1 MLDQD
6 QQSARLQ
13 PIAQLKGLRV
23 EFQTKDGPVV
33 GVEDVSFDIN
43 PGETVCVVGES
54 GSGKSV
60 SSLSLMRLVEF
71 GGGEITGGQLLF
83 DRPGTDDVDLA
94 KTDPEMMRS
103 IRGNE
108 IGMIFQEPMT
118 ALNPVFTVGRQLT
131 EGLRLHKKMGKS
143 EARERALELLREV
156 RIPEPERR
164 LDQYPHELSG
174 GMRQRV
180 VIAMALACKP
190 RLLIADEPTTALDV
204 TIQAEILALM
214 DRLKRETGTAVMFIT
229 HDMAVVA
236 QMADRVV
243 VMFRGN
249 KVEEGPV
256 AEIFENPQH
265 PYTKAL
271 LAAVPKLGEMRGKA
285 YPEPMKLLGTQGDEI
300 KPIKGTDEVLLSVR
314 NLTTRFPVKGGF
326 FRRTVANV
334 HAVEDLSFT
343 LNRGQTLSLVGE
355 SGCGKSTAGRSIL
368 RLVDPLSGE
377 INLDGVD
384 VMALDQTQLRKA
396 RLDMQ
401 MIFQDPFASL
411 NPQMQLSDQVAEP
424 IHNFGTLKG
433 QEVQDRV
440 AMLFDRVELP
450 RSFMR
455 RFPHELSGGQ
465 RQRVAIARALAL
477 NPKLII
483 ADEAVS
489 ALDVSVQAQVLN
501 LMLELQAEL
510 GLSFLFISHDMAVV
524 ERVSHQVGV
533 MYLGRIVELGPRA
546 RVFENPQHAYTQAL
560 MKAVP
565 IADPRQRKDE
575 RDLNFKPIPSPIHP
589 ADYVPE
595 PSRYDEVEPGHFVLQ
610 GDWGGYKRDATLV
623 RTENKLR
630 EGQDAPEGLSGR
642 RLYD

>member
-1 MLDQD
+1 MLDQTT
-6 QQSARLQ
+6 AA
-13 PIAQLKGLRV
+13 PIAQIQGLRV

-60 SSLSLMRLVEF
+60 SSLSLMRLVEY
-71 GGGEITGGQLLF
+71 GGGEIAKGKMLF
-83 DRPGTDDVDLA
+83 DRAGGNQIDLA
-94 KTDPEMMRS
+94 KTAVSDMRR

-118 ALNPVFTVGRQLT
+118 ALNPVFTVGKQMT
-131 EGLRLHKKMGKS
+131 EGLRLHKAMSKR
-143 EARERALELLREV
+143 EAEARALELMRQV

-164 LDQYPHELSG
+164 LKQFPHELSG

-180 VIAMALACKP
+180 VIAMALACEP

-249 KVEEGPV
+249 KVEEGTV
-256 AEIFENPQH
+256 EEIFENPQH

-271 LAAVPKLGEMRGKA
+271 LAAVPKLGEMEGKSF
-285 YPEPMKLLGTQGDEI
+285 PEPMKLMGSEDKEIVPIEGTE
-300 KPIKGTDEVLLSVR
+300 EVLLTVK

-343 LNRGQTLSLVGE
+343 INKGQTLSLVGE

-368 RLVDPLSGE
+368 RLVEP
-377 INLDGVD
+377 
-384 VMALDQTQLRKA
+384 MAGTIDLAGKDIMSLNQRALRTA

-411 NPQMQLSDQVAEP
+411 NPQMQLADQVAEP

-433 QEVQDRV
+433 KAVQDRV
-440 AMLFDRVELP
+440 EMLFDRVELP

-501 LMLELQAEL
+501 LMMELQEEMK
-510 GLSFLFISHDMAVV
+510 LSFLFISHDMAVV
-524 ERVSHQVGV
+524 ERVSHYVGV
-533 MYLGRIVELGPRA
+533 MYLGRIVEIGTRQQ
-546 RVFENPQHAYTQAL
+546 VFENPLHAYTQAL

-565 IADPRQRKDE
+565 IADPRKRKDE
-575 RDLNFKPIPSPIHP
+575 KDLNFKPIPSPIHP
-589 ADYVPE
+589 ASYEAKPSEYV
-595 PSRYDEVEPGHFVLQ
+595 EVHPGHHLLIT
-610 GDWGGYKRDATLV
+610 DSGY
-623 RTENKLR
+623 
-630 EGQDAPEGLSGR
+630 
-642 RLYD
+642 

>member
-1 MLDQD
+1 LLDN
-6 QQSARLQ
+6 
-13 PIAQLKGLRV
+13 PIAQIEGLRV
-23 EFQTKDGPVV
+23 EFETKDGPVV
-33 GVEDVSFDIN
+33 GVEDVSFTVS
-43 PGETVCVVGES
+43 PGETVCIVGES

-71 GGGEITGGQLLF
+71 GGGEIAGGRLIF
-83 DRPGTDDVDLA
+83 DRKDGGELDLA
-94 KTDPEMMRS
+94 TAEQDLMRQ

-131 EGLRLHKKMGKS
+131 EGLRVHMGMS
-143 EARERALELLREV
+143 RDEAEARALELLREV

-164 LDQYPHELSG
+164 LKQYPHELSG

-180 VIAMALACKP
+180 VIAMAMACKP

-243 VMFRGN
+243 VMYRGN

-256 AEIFENPQH
+256 EQIFENPQH
-265 PYTKAL
+265 DYTKAL

-285 YPEPMKLLGTQGDEI
+285 APEPMKLLGVDDQKIE
-300 KPIKGTDEVLLSVR
+300 PIPGTDKPLLTVKG
-314 NLTTRFPVKGGF
+314 LTTRFAVKGGF

-334 HAVEDLSFT
+334 HAVEDVSFT
-343 LNRGQTLSLVGE
+343 VNKGQTLSLVGE
-355 SGCGKSTAGRSIL
+355 SGCGKSTCGRSVL
-368 RLVDPLSGE
+368 RLVEPLAGQIE
-377 INLDGVD
+377 LDGMD
-384 VMALDQTQLRKA
+384 IMALSDRDLRKA

-411 NPQMQLSDQVAEP
+411 NPQMQLVDQVAEP
-424 IHNFGTLKG
+424 MRNYGIATGS
-433 QEVQDRV
+433 EIQDRV
-440 AMLFDRVELP
+440 ANLFDRVHLP

-455 RFPHELSGGQ
+455 RYPHEMSGGQ
-465 RQRVAIARALAL
+465 RQRIAIARALAL
-477 NPKLII
+477 NPKLIV

-501 LMLELQAEL
+501 LMMELQAEL
-510 GLSFLFISHDMAVV
+510 GLSYLFISHDMAVV
-524 ERVSHQVGV
+524 ERVSHHVGV
-533 MYLGRIVELGPRA
+533 MYLGRIVEMGPRA
-546 RVFENPQHAYTQAL
+546 RVFENPQHPYTQAL

-565 IADPRQRKDE
+565 IADPRRRKSE
-575 RDLNFKPIPSPIHP
+575 KDLNFKPIPSPIHGL
-589 ADYVPE
+589 DYQPE
-595 PSRYDEVEPGHFVLQ
+595 PSRYDEVEPGHLVLTT
-610 GDWGGYKRDATLV
+610 DSGY
-623 RTENKLR
+623 
-630 EGQDAPEGLSGR
+630 
-642 RLYD
+642 

>member
-1 MLDQD
+1 MLDQVD
-6 QQSARLQ
+6 TK

-33 GVEDVSFDIN
+33 GVEDVSFDVQ

-71 GGGEITGGQLLF
+71 GGGKIAGGQLLF
-83 DRPGTDDVDLA
+83 DRQSGGTVDLA
-94 KTDPEMMRS
+94 RADGDAMRG

-118 ALNPVFTVGRQLT
+118 ALNPVFTIGRQLT
-131 EGLRLHKKMGKS
+131 EGLRLHKS
-143 EARERALELLREV
+143 LTRSQAEARALELLREV

-164 LDQYPHELSG
+164 LTQYPHELSG

-236 QMADRVV
+236 QVADRVV

-271 LAAVPKLGEMRGKA
+271 LAAVPKLGEMAGKPL
-285 YPEPMKLLGTQGDEI
+285 PEPMRLLGRGGQDI
-300 KPIKGTDEVLLSVR
+300 KPIPGTTEPLLTVK

-334 HAVEDLSFT
+334 HAVEDVSFT
-343 LNRGQTLSLVGE
+343 LNKGQTLSLVGE
-355 SGCGKSTAGRSIL
+355 SGCGKSSAGRSIL
-368 RLVDPLSGE
+368 RLVEPQSGE
-377 INLDGVD
+377 IRIGDTD
-384 VMALDQTQLRKA
+384 VMALGTAQLRQA

-424 IHNFGTLKG
+424 IHNFGTLTG
-433 QEVQDRV
+433 RAVQDRV

-455 RFPHELSGGQ
+455 RYPHELSGGQ

-501 LMLELQAEL
+501 LMMELQEQL
-510 GLSFLFISHDMAVV
+510 GVSYLFISHDMAVV
-524 ERVSHQVGV
+524 ERVSHHVGV

-546 RVFENPQHAYTQAL
+546 KVFENPQHPYTQAL

-565 IADPRQRKDE
+565 IADPRQRKAE
-575 RDLNFKPIPSPIHP
+575 KDLNFKPIPSPIHP
-589 ADYVPE
+589 VDYHAP
-595 PSRYDEVEPGHFVLQ
+595 PSQYHEIEPGHFVLTT
-610 GDWGGYKRDATLV
+610 DSGY
-623 RTENKLR
+623 
-630 EGQDAPEGLSGR
+630 
-642 RLYD
+642 

>member
-1 MLDQD
+1 MQKKNDAKGSALVLD
-6 QQSARLQ
+6 Q
-13 PIAQLKGLRV
+13 PIAQIKKLRV

-33 GVEDVSFDIN
+33 GVEDVSFEVK
-43 PGETVCVVGES
+43 PGETVCIVGES

-71 GGGEITGGQLLF
+71 GGGEIAGGELLF
-83 DRPGTDDVDLA
+83 DRRDGEEMDLSKA
-94 KTDPEMMRS
+94 DQDLMKQ

-131 EGLRLHKKMGKS
+131 EGLRIHKNLSKTQA
-143 EARERALELLREV
+143 EERALELLRQV

-164 LDQYPHELSG
+164 LKQYPHELSG

-180 VIAMALACKP
+180 VIAMAMACEP

-249 KVEEGPV
+249 KVEEGSV
-256 AEIFENPQH
+256 KEIFENPQH
-265 PYTKAL
+265 DYTKAL
-271 LAAVPKLGEMRGKA
+271 LAAVPKLGEMQGKSA
-285 YPEPMKLLGTQGDEI
+285 PEPMKLLGVDGQNI
-300 KPIKGTDEVLLSVR
+300 APIPGTEEVLLTVK
-314 NLTTRFPVKGGF
+314 NLTTRFPVKGGLL
-326 FRRTVANV
+326 RRTISNV
-334 HAVEDLSFT
+334 HAVEDVSFT
-343 LNRGQTLSLVGE
+343 LNKGQTLSLVGE
-355 SGCGKSTAGRSIL
+355 SGCGKSSAGRSIL
-368 RLVDPLSGE
+368 RLVEPMAGE
-377 INLDGVD
+377 IDLDGVD
-384 VMALDQTQLRKA
+384 VMKLDQGGLRKA

-411 NPQMQLSDQVAEP
+411 NPQMQLVDQVAEP
-424 IHNFGTLKG
+424 MRNYGAASGSEL
-433 QEVQDRV
+433 QDRV
-440 AMLFDRVELP
+440 AQLFDKVQLP

-455 RFPHELSGGQ
+455 RFPHEMSGGQ
-465 RQRVAIARALAL
+465 RQRIAIARALAL
-477 NPKLII
+477 NPKLIV

-501 LMLELQAEL
+501 LMMELQSEL
-510 GLSFLFISHDMAVV
+510 GLSYLFISHDMAVV
-524 ERVSHQVGV
+524 ERVSHYVGV

-565 IADPRQRKDE
+565 IADPNKRKSE
-575 RDLNFKPIPSPIHP
+575 KDLNFKPIPSPIHP
-589 ADYVPE
+589 IGYE
-595 PSRYDEVEPGHFVLQ
+595 PDPSVYREVEPRHFVLET
-610 GDWGGYKRDATLV
+610 DSGY
-623 RTENKLR
+623 
-630 EGQDAPEGLSGR
+630 
-642 RLYD
+642 

>member
-1 MLDQD
+1 MLD
-6 QQSARLQ
+6 Q
-13 PIAQLKGLRV
+13 PIAQIKGLRV

-33 GVEDVSFDIN
+33 GVENVSFDVN
-43 PGETVCVVGES
+43 PGETVCIVGES

-71 GGGEITGGQLLF
+71 GGGEIAGGELMF
-83 DRPGTDDVDLA
+83 NGRGGETTDLA
-94 KTDPEMMRS
+94 KAEQEMMKQ

-131 EGLRLHKKMGKS
+131 EGLRIHKGMTKKQA
-143 EARERALELLREV
+143 EERALELLRQV

-164 LDQYPHELSG
+164 LKQYPHELSG

-180 VIAMALACKP
+180 VIAMAMACEP

-256 AEIFENPQH
+256 TEIFENPQH
-265 PYTKAL
+265 DYTKAL
-271 LAAVPKLGEMRGKA
+271 LAAVPKLGEMEGKP
-285 YPEPMKLLGTQGDEI
+285 YPEPMKLMGVEDQKIE
-300 KPIKGTDEVLLSVR
+300 PIKGTDEVLLEVK
-314 NLTTRFPVKGGF
+314 NLTTRFPVKGGLL
-326 FRRTVANV
+326 RRTVANV
-334 HAVEDLSFT
+334 HAVEDVSFKVFK
-343 LNRGQTLSLVGE
+343 GQTLSLVGE

-368 RLVDPLSGE
+368 RLVEPLSGE
-377 INLDGVD
+377 VNFEGRNILDLNNSD
-384 VMALDQTQLRKA
+384 LHKA

-411 NPQMQLSDQVAEP
+411 NPQMQLMDQVAEP
-424 IHNFGTLKG
+424 MRNYGLASG
-433 QEVQDRV
+433 SELQDRV
-440 AMLFDRVELP
+440 ASLFDRVHLP

-455 RFPHELSGGQ
+455 RFPHEMSGGQ
-465 RQRVAIARALAL
+465 RQRIAIARALAL
-477 NPKLII
+477 NPKLIV

-501 LMLELQAEL
+501 LMMELQSEL

-533 MYLGRIVELGPRA
+533 MYLGRIVEIGPRD
-546 RVFENPQHAYTQAL
+546 RVFANPLHAYTQAL

-565 IADPRQRKDE
+565 IADPRKRKSE
-575 RDLNFKPIPSPIHP
+575 KDLNFKPIPSPIHP
-589 ADYVPE
+589 VGYTPE
-595 PSRYDEVEPGHFVLQ
+595 PSEYLELEPGHFVLTT
-610 GDWGGYKRDATLV
+610 DSGY
-623 RTENKLR
+623 
-630 EGQDAPEGLSGR
+630 
-642 RLYD
+642 

>member
-1 MLDQD
+1 MLDQPIE
-6 QQSARLQ
+6 R
-13 PIAQLKGLRV
+13 PIARIENLRV
-23 EFQTKDGPVV
+23 EFQTKDGIVV
-33 GVEDVSFDIN
+33 GVEDVSFSIN

-71 GGGEITGGQLLF
+71 GGGKIAGGQLLF
-83 DRPGTDDVDLA
+83 ERKTGGQVDLG
-94 KTDPEMMRS
+94 KTDQDLMRT

-131 EGLRLHKKMGKS
+131 EGLRLHKGMTKKEA
-143 EARERALELLREV
+143 EARSLDLLRQV

-164 LDQYPHELSG
+164 LKQYPHELSG

-180 VIAMALACKP
+180 VIAMALACEP

-204 TIQAEILALM
+204 TIQAEILALI

-243 VMFRGN
+243 VMYRGN
-249 KVEEGPV
+249 KVEEGTV
-256 AEIFENPQH
+256 EEIFENPQH
-265 PYTKAL
+265 DYTKAL
-271 LAAVPKLGEMRGKA
+271 LSAVPKLGEMTGKSL
-285 YPEPMKLLGTQGDEI
+285 PEPMRLLGSTGPAAV
-300 KPIKGTDEVLLSVR
+300 PIPGTETPLLTVR
-314 NLTTRFPVKGGF
+314 NLVTRFPVRGGL

-334 HAVEDLSFT
+334 HAVEDVSFT
-343 LNRGQTLSLVGE
+343 LNKGRTLSLVGE
-355 SGCGKSTAGRSIL
+355 SGCGKSTCGRSIL
-368 RLVDPLSGE
+368 RLVEPLSGS
-377 INLDGVD
+377 IMLDGTD
-384 VMALDQTQLRKA
+384 IMALDQSALRRA
-396 RLDMQ
+396 RQDMQ
-401 MIFQDPFASL
+401 MVFQDPFASL

-424 IHNFGTLKG
+424 LRNFGTHKG
-433 QEVQDRV
+433 SALTDKV
-440 AMLFDRVELP
+440 ADLFDRVHLP
-450 RSFMR
+450 RNFMR
-455 RFPHELSGGQ
+455 RYPHELSGGQ

-501 LMLELQAEL
+501 LMMELQADL

-524 ERVSHQVGV
+524 ERVSHDVGV
-533 MYLGRIVELGPRA
+533 MYLGRIVEMGPRQA
-546 RVFENPQHAYTQAL
+546 VFEDPQHPYTRAL

-565 IADPRQRKDE
+565 VADPRKRKSE
-575 RDLNFKPIPSPIHP
+575 RDLNFKPIPSPIHQ
-589 ADYVPE
+589 AGYVPA
-595 PSRYDEVEPGHFVLQ
+595 PSEYKEVSKGHFVLTT
-610 GDWGGYKRDATLV
+610 DSGY
-623 RTENKLR
+623 
-630 EGQDAPEGLSGR
+630 
-642 RLYD
+642 

>member
-1 MLDQD
+1 MLD
-6 QQSARLQ
+6 Q
-13 PIAQLKGLRV
+13 PIAQIKKLRV

-33 GVEDVSFDIN
+33 GVEDVSFEVN
-43 PGETVCVVGES
+43 PGETVCIVGES

-71 GGGEITGGQLLF
+71 GGGEIAGGELLF
-83 DRPGTDDVDLA
+83 DRRDGAEMDLA
-94 KTDPEMMRS
+94 DADQDLMKQ

-131 EGLRLHKKMGKS
+131 EGLRIHKDMSKTQA
-143 EARERALELLREV
+143 EERALELLRQV

-164 LDQYPHELSG
+164 LKQYPHELSG

-180 VIAMALACKP
+180 VIAMAMACEP

-256 AEIFENPQH
+256 TEIFENPQH
-265 PYTKAL
+265 DYTKAL
-271 LAAVPKLGEMRGKA
+271 LAAVPKLGEMQGKA
-285 YPEPMKLLGTQGDEI
+285 APEPMKLLGVEGQNI
-300 KPIKGTDEVLLSVR
+300 APIPGTEETLLTVK
-314 NLTTRFPVKGGF
+314 NLTTRFPVKGGLL
-326 FRRTVANV
+326 RRTISNV
-334 HAVEDLSFT
+334 HAVEDVSFT
-343 LNRGQTLSLVGE
+343 LNKGQTLSLVGE
-355 SGCGKSTAGRSIL
+355 SGCGKSSAGRSIL
-368 RLVDPLSGE
+368 RLVEPMAGE
-377 INLDGVD
+377 VNLDGVD
-384 VMALDQTQLRKA
+384 IMKLDQSGLRKA

-411 NPQMQLSDQVAEP
+411 NPQMQLIDQVAEP
-424 IHNFGTLKG
+424 MRNYGVASGSEL
-433 QEVQDRV
+433 QDRV
-440 AMLFDRVELP
+440 AQLFDKVQLP

-455 RFPHELSGGQ
+455 RFPHEMSGGQ
-465 RQRVAIARALAL
+465 RQRIAIARALAL

-501 LMLELQAEL
+501 LMMELQSEL
-510 GLSFLFISHDMAVV
+510 SLSYLFISHDMAVV
-524 ERVSHQVGV
+524 ERVSHHVGV

-546 RVFENPQHAYTQAL
+546 RVFENPQHPYTQAL
-560 MKAVP
+560 LKAVP
-565 IADPRQRKDE
+565 IADPNKRKSE
-575 RDLNFKPIPSPIHP
+575 KDLNFKPIPSPIHP
-589 ADYVPE
+589 IGYAPE
-595 PSRYDEVEPGHFVLQ
+595 PSNYNEVEPGHFILTT
-610 GDWGGYKRDATLV
+610 DSGY
-623 RTENKLR
+623 
-630 EGQDAPEGLSGR
+630 
-642 RLYD
+642 

>member
-1 MLDQD
+1 MVLHPGLYSIDERYITDMYRQRNKGITGVLD
-6 QQSARLQ
+6 Q
-13 PIAQLKGLRV
+13 PIAQIKGLRV

-33 GVEDVSFDIN
+33 GVEDVSFNIH

-71 GGGEITGGQLLF
+71 GGGAIAAGELMF
-83 DRPGTDDVDLA
+83 DRRDGGNLDLA
-94 KTDPEMMRS
+94 QAPGDVMKE

-131 EGLRLHKKMGKS
+131 EGLRVHKGMNKA
-143 EARERALELLREV
+143 EAEARALELLRQV
-156 RIPEPERR
+156 RMPEPERR
-164 LDQYPHELSG
+164 LKQYPHELSG

-180 VIAMALACKP
+180 VIAMAMACEP

-249 KVEEGPV
+249 KVEEGTV
-256 AEIFENPQH
+256 QEIFENPQH
-265 PYTKAL
+265 DYTKAL
-271 LAAVPKLGEMRGKA
+271 LAAVPKLGEMRGRDF
-285 YPEPMKLLGTQGDEI
+285 PEPMKLMGVEDQKIE
-300 KPIKGTDEVLLSVR
+300 PIKGSDEVLLNVE
-314 NLTTRFPVKGGF
+314 NLTTRFPVKGGIL
-326 FRRTVANV
+326 RRTVANV
-334 HAVEDLSFT
+334 HAVEDVSFKVFK
-343 LNRGQTLSLVGE
+343 GQTLSLVGE

-368 RLVDPLSGE
+368 RLVEPKSGKVE
-377 INLDGVD
+377 FEGRD
-384 VMALDQTQLRKA
+384 VLGLDQRGLHKA

-411 NPQMQLSDQVAEP
+411 NPQMQLLDQVAEP
-424 IHNFGTLKG
+424 LRNYGLATGSEL
-433 QEVQDRV
+433 QDRV
-440 AMLFDRVELP
+440 ATLFDRVQLP

-455 RFPHELSGGQ
+455 RYPHEMSGGQ
-465 RQRVAIARALAL
+465 RQRIAIARALAL
-477 NPKLII
+477 NPKLIV

-501 LMLELQAEL
+501 LMMELQADL

-565 IADPRQRKDE
+565 IADPHRRKSE
-575 RDLNFKPIPSPIHP
+575 KDLNFKPIPSPIH
-589 ADYVPE
+589 DLHYQPE
-595 PSRYDEVEPGHFVLQ
+595 PSEYLEVEPGHFVLTT
-610 GDWGGYKRDATLV
+610 DSGY
-623 RTENKLR
+623 
-630 EGQDAPEGLSGR
+630 
-642 RLYD
+642 

>member
-1 MLDQD
+1 MLDQEQD
-6 QQSARLQ
+6 TLTVH
-13 PIAQLKGLRV
+13 PIAQIKGLRV

-71 GGGEITGGQLLF
+71 GGGEITGGQLWF
-83 DRPGTDDVDLA
+83 DRPGADDVDLA
-94 KTDPEMMRS
+94 DTDPEKMRS

-131 EGLRLHKKMGKS
+131 EGLRLHKDMTKA
-143 EARERALELLREV
+143 EAEARALELLREV

-164 LDQYPHELSG
+164 LVQYPHELSG

-271 LAAVPKLGEMRGKA
+271 LAAVPKLGEMTGKPL
-285 YPEPMKLLGTQGDEI
+285 PEPMKLLGSENNVI
-300 KPIKGTDEVLLSVR
+300 HPIPGTEEVLLSVK

-343 LNRGQTLSLVGE
+343 INKGQTLSLVGE

-368 RLVDPLSGE
+368 RLVDPMSGE
-377 INLDGVD
+377 VDLDGTD
-384 VMALDQTQLRKA
+384 IMALDQKALREA

-424 IHNFGTLKG
+424 IHNYGTLKG
-433 QEVQDRV
+433 SAVHDRV

-501 LMLELQAEL
+501 LMMELQAEM

-524 ERVSHQVGV
+524 ERVSHHVGV
-533 MYLGRIVELGPRA
+533 MYLGRIVELGPRP

-565 IADPRQRKDE
+565 IADPRKRKDE
-575 RDLNFKPIPSPIHP
+575 SELNFKPIPSPIHP
-589 ADYVPE
+589 VGYTPE
-595 PSRYDEVEPGHFVLQ
+595 PSVYNEVEPGHFVLET
-610 GDWGGYKRDATLV
+610 DSGY
-623 RTENKLR
+623 
-630 EGQDAPEGLSGR
+630 
-642 RLYD
+642 

>member
-1 MLDQD
+1 MLDE
-6 QQSARLQ
+6 ATPT
-13 PIAQLKGLRV
+13 PIAQIQELRV
-23 EFQTKDGPVV
+23 EFQTQDGPVL
-33 GVEDVSFDIN
+33 GVENVSFDIN
-43 PGETVCVVGES
+43 AGETVCVVGES

-71 GGGEITGGQLLF
+71 GGGKIAGGRLLF
-83 DRPGTDDVDLA
+83 ERQNDPAVDLA
-94 KTDPEMMRS
+94 RTDQDVMRD

-131 EGLRLHKKMGKS
+131 EGLRLHKNMSKAQA
-143 EARERALELLREV
+143 EARALELLTQV
-156 RIPEPERR
+156 RIPEPARR
-164 LDQYPHELSG
+164 LAQYPHELSG

-180 VIAMALACKP
+180 VIAMALACSP

-204 TIQAEILALM
+204 TIQAEILALI

-249 KVEEGPV
+249 KVEEGTV
-256 AEIFENPQH
+256 EEIFENPQH

-271 LAAVPKLGEMRGKA
+271 LAAVPKLGEMRGKP
-285 YPEPMKLLGTQGDEI
+285 YPEPMKLLGTADKEI
-300 KPIKGTDEVLLSVR
+300 KPIKGTEETLLTVK
-314 NLTTRFPVKGGF
+314 NLTTRFPVQGGF
-326 FRRTVANV
+326 LRRTVANV

-343 LNRGQTLSLVGE
+343 INKGQTLSLVGE
-355 SGCGKSTAGRSIL
+355 SGCGKSTAGRSL
-368 RLVDPLSGE
+368 LLLVDPQSGE
-377 INLDGVD
+377 VNLDGKD
-384 VMALDQTQLRKA
+384 IMALDSRGLHKA

-424 IHNFGTLKG
+424 IHNYGTLKG
-433 QEVQDRV
+433 AELTKRIE
-440 AMLFDRVELP
+440 MLFDRVELP

-477 NPKLII
+477 NPKLIV

-489 ALDVSVQAQVLN
+489 ALDVSVQAQVVN
-501 LMLELQAEL
+501 LMLELQAEM

-524 ERVSHQVGV
+524 ERVSHHVGV
-533 MYLGRIVELGPRA
+533 MYLGRIVEMGTRSQ
-546 RVFENPQHAYTQAL
+546 VFENPQHPYTQAL

-565 IADPRQRKDE
+565 IADPRRRKKE
-575 RDLNFKPIPSPIHP
+575 SELNFKPIPSPIHP
-589 ADYVPE
+589 TSYVAE
-595 PSRYDEVEPGHFVLQ
+595 PSVYKTVSPGHQVLIT
-610 GDWGGYKRDATLV
+610 DSGY
-623 RTENKLR
+623 
-630 EGQDAPEGLSGR
+630 
-642 RLYD
+642 

>member
-1 MLDQD
+1 MD
-6 QQSARLQ
+6 Q
-13 PIAQLKGLRV
+13 PIAQIKKLRV

-33 GVEDVSFDIN
+33 GVEDVSFEVK
-43 PGETVCVVGES
+43 PGETVCIVGES

-71 GGGEITGGQLLF
+71 GGGEIAGGELLF
-83 DRPGTDDVDLA
+83 DRRDGEEMNLA
-94 KTDPEMMRS
+94 KADQDLMKQ

-131 EGLRLHKKMGKS
+131 EGLRIHKDMTKAQA
-143 EARERALELLREV
+143 EQRALELLRQV

-164 LDQYPHELSG
+164 LKQYPHELSG

-180 VIAMALACKP
+180 VIAMAMACEP

-249 KVEEGPV
+249 KVEEGTV
-256 AEIFENPQH
+256 KEIFENPQH
-265 PYTKAL
+265 DYTKAL
-271 LAAVPKLGEMRGKA
+271 LAAVPKLGEMQGKSA
-285 YPEPMKLLGTQGDEI
+285 PEPMKLLGVEGQNI
-300 KPIKGTDEVLLSVR
+300 APIPGTEEVLLTVK
-314 NLTTRFPVKGGF
+314 NLTTRFPVKGGLL
-326 FRRTVANV
+326 RRTISNV
-334 HAVEDLSFT
+334 HAVEDVSFT
-343 LNRGQTLSLVGE
+343 LNKGQTLSLVGE
-355 SGCGKSTAGRSIL
+355 SGCGKSSAGRSIL
-368 RLVDPLSGE
+368 RLVEPLAGE
-377 INLDGVD
+377 IDLDGVD
-384 VMALDQTQLRKA
+384 IMKLDPSGLRKA

-411 NPQMQLSDQVAEP
+411 NPQMQLVDQVAEP
-424 IHNFGTLKG
+424 MRNYDVASGSEL
-433 QEVQDRV
+433 QDRV
-440 AMLFDRVELP
+440 AQLFDKVQLP

-455 RFPHELSGGQ
+455 RFPHEMSGGQ
-465 RQRVAIARALAL
+465 RQRIAIARALAL

-501 LMLELQAEL
+501 LMMELQSEL
-510 GLSFLFISHDMAVV
+510 GLSYLFISHDMAVV
-524 ERVSHQVGV
+524 ERVSHYVGV

-546 RVFENPQHAYTQAL
+546 RVFENPQHPYTQAL

-565 IADPRQRKDE
+565 IADPNKRKSE
-575 RDLNFKPIPSPIHP
+575 KDLNFKPIPSPIHP
-589 ADYVPE
+589 TNYTPE
-595 PSRYDEVEPGHFVLQ
+595 PSQYQEVEAGHFILTT
-610 GDWGGYKRDATLV
+610 DSGY
-623 RTENKLR
+623 
-630 EGQDAPEGLSGR
+630 
-642 RLYD
+642 